1 MVTDRLRDGVR
12 IAQLLASEVTGDQ
25 GRLKTLS
32 VADADTDVEPTLDG
46 ALAYRITRGEEPIV
60 DAYVQPDRLRLEF
73 RTALDAVAEAA
84 SDVGLRVRPAGG
96 ESPRT
101 LVFLE
106 DGAAV
111 KRVLPAL
118 RAVVEADS
126 TG

>member
-25 GRLKTLS
+25 GRLNALTLT
-32 VADADTDVEPTLDG
+32 DADTDVEPTLDG
-46 ALAYRITRGEEPIV
+46 ALAYRITREDEPIV

-73 RTALDAVAEAA
+73 RAAIDAVAEAA
-84 SDVGLRVRPAGG
+84 SDADLRVRPAGG

-118 RAVVEADS
+118 RAAVKTES

>member
-1 MVTDRLRDGVR
+1 MVVDRLHDGVR

-25 GRLKTLS
+25 GRLNALS
-32 VADADTDVEPTLDG
+32 LTDADTDVEPTLDG
-46 ALAYRITRGEEPIV
+46 TLAYRITREDEPIV

-73 RTALDAVAEAA
+73 AIDAVAEAA
-84 SDVGLRVRPAGG
+84 SDADLRVRPAGG

-118 RAVVEADS
+118 RAAVETES

>member
-25 GRLKTLS
+25 GRLKSLS
-32 VADADTDVEPTLDG
+32 VADADTDVEPTFDG
-46 ALAYRITRGEEPIV
+46 ALAYRIAQGEEPIV
-60 DAYVQPDRLRLEF
+60 NAYVQPDRLRLEF
-73 RTALDAVAEAA
+73 RIALDAVVKAA
-84 SDVGLRVRPAGG
+84 SNAGLRVRPAGG

-118 RAVVEADS
+118 RAVAEANS

>member
-1 MVTDRLRDGVR
+1 MVVDRLRDGVR

-25 GRLKTLS
+25 GRLNALS
-32 VADADTDVEPTLDG
+32 LTDADTDVEPTLDG
-46 ALAYRITRGEEPIV
+46 ALAYRITREDEPIV

-73 RTALDAVAEAA
+73 RAAIDAVAEAA
-84 SDVGLRVRPAGG
+84 SDADLRVRPAGG

-118 RAVVEADS
+118 RAAVKTES

>member
-84 SDVGLRVRPAGG
+84 SDAGLRVRPAGG